1 MYSGEKGIYWPT
13 RRHLISD
20 LYIKEKWKCSLLFV
34 FLGKKILFETLYPLK
49 HSLLKDFSSAF
60 DLFQTKTGE
69 APTENPAPA
78 TEQSSAE

>member
-1 MYSGEKGIYWPT
+1 M
-13 RRHLISD
+13 
-20 LYIKEKWKCSLLFV
+20 LFV